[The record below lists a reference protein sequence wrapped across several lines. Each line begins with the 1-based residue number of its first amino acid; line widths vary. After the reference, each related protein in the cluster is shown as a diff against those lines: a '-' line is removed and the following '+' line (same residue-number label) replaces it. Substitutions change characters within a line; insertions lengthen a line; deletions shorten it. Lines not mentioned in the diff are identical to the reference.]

1 MQVRSI
7 AVLAMIAPLTALS
20 AQQSGS
26 HGSDMSVGVRFG
38 TLGVGPEVAK
48 LITSHVGVRVGINFF
63 SQSHTFTQSNANIAA
78 TVKLKAVT
86 GLVDLYPGARGS
98 FHLTAGVAS
107 NPITVTGSGTPSGNI
122 TINGNSYTPAQVG
135 VMTATG
141 EWPSASPYVGLG
153 FGTPA
158 ASHTALR
165 FVLDF
170 GAVISK
176 PNVGLTATGAASNP
190 TLQSDL
196 TAQISTIRNK
206 VPVYPVVALGIV
218 VRF

>member
-1 MQVRSI
+1 MQFRSI
-7 AVLAMIAPLTALS
+7 ALLVLIAPLTALA
-20 AQQSGS
+20 AQKSES

-38 TLGVGPEVAK
+38 TLGVGPEVSK
-48 LITSHVGVRVGINFF
+48 LVTSHVGLRVGVNFF
-63 SQSHTFTQSNANIAA
+63 SESHTFNQSNANVAA
-78 TVKLKAVT
+78 TVKLKAFT
-86 GLVDLYPGARGS
+86 GLLDLYPGARGS
-98 FHLTAGVAS
+98 FHVTAGIAS

-122 TINGNSYTPAQVG
+122 TINDHSYTPAQVG
-135 VMTATG
+135 VMTLTG

-158 ASHTALR
+158 ASHAALR

-176 PNVGLTATGAASNP
+176 PNVGLTATGAASNA

-196 TAQISTIRNK
+196 TAQVSTIQNK
-206 VPVYPVVALGIV
+206 VPVYPVIALGLV

>member
-1 MQVRSI
+1 MHVRSI
-7 AVLAMIAPLTALS
+7 VSLALIAPLTALS

-48 LITSHVGVRVGINFF
+48 LITSHVGINFF
-63 SQSHTFTQSNANIAA
+63 SQSHTFTHSNANIAA

-122 TINGNSYTPAQVG
+122 TINGNPYTPAQVG

-158 ASHTALR
+158 ASHAALR

-196 TAQISTIRNK
+196 TAQISTIQNK
-206 VPVYPVVALGIV
+206 VPVYPVLALGIV